1 MKKLYSIISAALVS
15 GQLLAGGILTNTNQ
29 SAMFTRMQCRDAT
42 LGIDAVYF
50 NPAGLALLPNNGFY
64 LSLSNQTLG
73 QTRTITSD
81 YQYLND
87 GNYEGKVFAPAFPG
101 VYVAYKMDKL
111 VFSAGFNPIGGGGGG
126 TYEEG
131 LPSFEYSISDLVPAL
146 ASQGQPATAYRMD
159 AYFEGSS
166 AWFGYQANIS
176 YQIND
181 MISVALGA
189 RFVQAK
195 DTYDGYLKDVQL
207 NYGGTWTDATAIFAG
222 ISAQAAAG
230 ATSANGAATSIKP
243 IVDGGGG
250 AYTFDQAVAGGIITA
265 EQQAQLEGG
274 LTMLGIDPTG
284 MTIEQAYGAYGAAA
298 TSLTQ
303 TAAKMGATSEVLKDQ
318 EASTEATAT
327 GITPIIS
334 VNIKATEQLNFSLKY
349 EHQTNLEFTYAT
361 AKDFTTGFQPDGTPI
376 TMFPDG
382 SKYRKDLPSQISI
395 GATFKPMEKLL
406 VSTGYHMY
414 LDKNADWEGNEDNL
428 DGNSWEF
435 ALGLEYNISDKLIGS
450 AGWLKTKSNV
460 KEAYQSDLSY
470 SLPSNTIGGGFEYKI
485 NEKINVNLAGQ
496 YTMYAAGEKNFDH
509 NFANSGIMM
518 PIKETYDKDVWIV
531 AVGVNFNFGAGK

>member
-1 MKKLYSIISAALVS
+1 
-15 GQLLAGGILTNTNQ
+15 
-29 SAMFTRMQCRDAT
+29 MQARDAT

-73 QTRTITSD
+73 QTRDVNSD
-81 YQYLND
+81 YTYLNNAD
-87 GNYEGKVFAPAFPG
+87 YVGKVFAPAFPG
-101 VYVAYKMDKL
+101 VYAAYKMDKL

-126 TYEEG
+126 IYEDG

-146 ASQGQPATAYRMD
+146 ASQGAQDYRMD

-181 MISVALGA
+181 MISIALGA

-195 DTYDGYLKDVQL
+195 DTYEGYLKDVQL
-207 NYGGTWTDATAIFAG
+207 NIPAMGGWVPATTVMTG
-222 ISAQAAAG
+222 IADQFRPG
-230 ATSANGAATSIKP
+230 LTATSA

-250 AYTFDQAVAGGIITA
+250 TLTFAQAEGADIIDAT
-265 EQQAQLEGG
+265 QRAQLEGG
-274 LTMLGIDPTG
+274 LVAMGLDPSN
-284 MTIEQAYGAYGAAA
+284 MTIAEANGYYQGSVSKYDG
-298 TSLTQ
+298 
-303 TAAKMGATSEVLKDQ
+303 TAAILQDQ

-334 VNIKATEQLNFSLKY
+334 VNIKANDQLNFSLKY
-349 EHQTNLEFTYAT
+349 EHQTQLEFTYAT
-361 AKDFTTGFQPDGTPI
+361 EKDFTTGFQPDGTPI

-382 SKYRKDLPSQISI
+382 SKYRKDLPSQLVV
-395 GATFKPMEKLL
+395 GATYRPMEKLL
-406 VSTGYHMY
+406 ISTGYHMY
-414 LDKNADWEGNEDNL
+414 MDKNADWEGNEDNVKSNL
-428 DGNSWEF
+428 WEF
-435 ALGLEYNISDKLIGS
+435 ALGLEYNITDKLIGS
-450 AGWLKTKSNV
+450 MGWLKTKSNV
-460 KEAYQSDLSY
+460 EDAYQSDLSQTM
-470 SLPSNTIGGGFEYKI
+470 PSNTIAGGFEYKI
-485 NEKINVNLAGQ
+485 NEKINVNVGGQ
-496 YTMYAAGEKNFDH
+496 YTMYSEGEKTFQH
-509 NFANSGIMM
+509 NFANTGLMM

>member
-1 MKKLYSIISAALVS
+1 MKKLYTIISAALVS
-15 GQLLAGGILTNTNQ
+15 GQLLAGGVLTNTNQ
-29 SAMFTRMQCRDAT
+29 SAMFTRMQARDAT

-73 QTRTITSD
+73 QTRDVNSD
-81 YQYLND
+81 YTYLNNAD
-87 GNYEGKVFAPAFPG
+87 YVGKVFAPSFPG
-101 VYVAYKMDKL
+101 VYAAYKIDKL

-126 TYEEG
+126 TYEDG

-146 ASQGQPATAYRMD
+146 ASQGAQDYSMD

-195 DTYDGYLKDVQL
+195 DTYEGYLKNVQL
-207 NYGGTWTDATAIFAG
+207 NMGGTWMPASIVMQGVAQNFQPGADGTKSIIDYGTSIEQDFGSLTFAQAEGAG
-222 ISAQAAAG
+222 IIDAM
-230 ATSANGAATSIKP
+230 TR
-243 IVDGGGG
+243 
-250 AYTFDQAVAGGIITA
+250 
-265 EQQAQLEGG
+265 AQLEGG
-274 LTMLGIDPTG
+274 ITQGGGDPSN
-284 MTIEQAYGAYGAAA
+284 MTINQANQFYNGAINKYNA
-298 TSLTQ
+298 TAQILQ
-303 TAAKMGATSEVLKDQ
+303 DQ

-334 VNIKATEQLNFSLKY
+334 VNIKANDQLNFSLKY
-349 EHQTNLEFTYAT
+349 EHQTQLEFTYAT
-361 AKDFTTGFQPDGTPI
+361 EKDFTTGFMPNGTPI

-382 SKYRKDLPSQISI
+382 KKYRKDLPSQLVV
-395 GATFKPMEKLL
+395 GATYRPMEKLL
-406 VSTGYHMY
+406 ISTGYHMY
-414 LDKNADWEGNEDNL
+414 MDKNADWEGNEDNVKSNL
-428 DGNSWEF
+428 WEI
-435 ALGLEYNISDKLIGS
+435 ALGLEYNITEKLIGS

-460 KEAYQSDLSY
+460 EDAYQSDLSQTM
-470 SLPSNTIGGGFEYKI
+470 PSNTIAGGFEYKI
-485 NEKINVNLAGQ
+485 NEKINVNLGGQ
-496 YTMYAAGEKNFDH
+496 YTMYAEGEKNFDH
-509 NFANSGIMM
+509 DFANTGLMV
-518 PIKETYDKDVWIV
+518 PVKETYDKDVWIV